1 MIDPRLALRGLL
13 RILGQDTPSGASTS
27 KLSAPE
33 YEDGGGGVTQ
43 KKTVTKKYEMGPETA
58 QYWADQILNKPKDKR
73 TFPQS
78 DGVKRTNTSITL
90 PDGSY
95 TVKKGTNLPVNA
107 VARAIHGPGY
117 SDIAFQ
123 SEHAGYDQKNVKSF
137 KKYMTS
143 KFPEDSEARFLQDY
157 RQNRLQPAGLRAAL
171 GRQLNDIAI
180 GKDVGWS
187 AAEMD
192 GLGRAREQLYM
203 RATKGMFAIP
213 EYMRSAV
220 SRKVGTDKWL
230 PHKFEDTSINYEQ
243 KVPGRN
249 QDKHGVVKFNP
260 SDLFKDLKKLGKSK
274 VTRYI
279 LGELGKRNGLR
290 VHPVISAYLDMEGTY
305 RDFTKSD
312 KDKYGRSLTK
322 DLAEKLTPQI
332 NRLNLRV
339 PGL

>member
-1 MIDPRLALRGLL
+1 M
-13 RILGQDTPSGASTS
+13 
-27 KLSAPE
+27 
-33 YEDGGGGVTQ
+33 
-43 KKTVTKKYEMGPETA
+43 
-58 QYWADQILNKPKDKR
+58 
-73 TFPQS
+73 
-78 DGVKRTNTSITL
+78 

-95 TVKKGTNLPVNA
+95 TVRKSTDTPVTEA
-107 VARAIHGPGY
+107 ARAIRGPGY

-123 SEHAGYDQKNVKSF
+123 SEHAGYNQKDAKSF
-137 KKYMTS
+137 KKYMTA

-187 AAEMD
+187 PAVFD
-192 GLGRAREQLYM
+192 GKGRAREQLYM
-203 RATKGMFAIP
+203 RATKGMFAVP
-213 EYMRSAV
+213 EFMQPAV

-230 PHKFEDTSINYEQ
+230 PHKYEDDLINTES

-339 PGL
+339 PGMAFR